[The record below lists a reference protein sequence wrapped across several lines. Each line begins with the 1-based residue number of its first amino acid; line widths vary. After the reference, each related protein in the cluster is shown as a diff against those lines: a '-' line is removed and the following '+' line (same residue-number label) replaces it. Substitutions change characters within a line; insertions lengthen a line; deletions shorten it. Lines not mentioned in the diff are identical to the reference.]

1 LSKIEKVK
9 LTNFRV
15 FRNNFNQVDFNNE
28 NGLPADFVCIYGQN
42 GMGKTSFFD
51 GIEWFSS
58 GVIYRFEDKDVKK
71 KIKKYKGYVL
81 SNRNI
86 EGKKDISYIEVKYS
100 DNCTVKRTVIRA
112 NKDIN
117 EKGYRDYNKGRLN
130 PNNFKMNIMDKQ
142 ILPHNKIDSF
152 IYANSPSEKYEEWG
166 NFWDSDGSQRKLF
179 TKVYRVKKLITKRI
193 DSLQELREE
202 AIEELKK
209 LTVSYE
215 KIKEINNKINEFNT
229 TEPMCGVKLKE
240 VIKKENEIINIPDGS
255 EIKEYKNKVNKII
268 DIENLNRD
276 KLIYILHFYKD
287 NYTQKEVDLN
297 NKIKKIRDQL
307 DKYKEL
313 NVAGDTWF
321 EEYNQWKQLS
331 SDLKLIN
338 QQLKFKLA
346 SLDNKNK
353 DLDNIN
359 EQIKK
364 WKTSI
369 KYLEVKENY
378 FLSKA
383 KGIEKIIKE
392 ISNNKYTEKVNNN
405 TLEKLNILKK
415 QNQNKINNLEEAK
428 LKNEKEDLDIHI
440 TSVSEDDEK
449 FLNLKKIYIDKY
461 KNLEN
466 EIKSK
471 SETANKGKDLYI
483 SYKKNFDELQD
494 ILIQAK
500 GYIEKENLN
509 NCPVCHTPFKNVEL
523 LLSKINLDEQSN
535 NCKKLYDDYQLRLSE
550 KEKTLNEKKELIN
563 KWNEECE
570 KYKISIGEINSNL
583 ATEITNI
590 TNQNKKLEESI
601 KLEEIKVNEFKEELN
616 KISQYEEDFSE
627 ASIKEWLNIIKTAYK
642 GKLDKSTKERDE
654 ISKLITSLDKEA
666 KDFKLKVKELE
677 DKNDDF
683 NKKNINKVLVN
694 KLDEMNTI
702 KNLQIKEWNNFETY
716 YNSLI
721 MQNQE
726 LEKEIKDINNYIK
739 GYENNDDKNSFRE
752 ENLEYTQNSYRD
764 YMLQMFK
771 KKYIDFSDLI
781 SLFNKKDNIIKNLKI
796 KVDIL
801 DYINNELCNSDYN
814 VKYTEL
820 SRYIAIKE
828 REFKKYEPCKEKI
841 DDIFSML
848 KKYIEENI
856 ENVLGSKSMN
866 QIYSIIEPN
875 KEFKKLKIEVA
886 FTNNGNKDDED
897 VPELHLESDGDDDES
912 ILPEYF
918 FSTAQLNTVALSIF
932 LGQALS
938 MDLELKTIFI
948 DDPVG
953 HFDDINVLAFVD
965 LLRNIIKDGKW
976 QIVISTHDESFY
988 NLLQHKISSEYYNSK
1003 FITFSSVGRINK
1015 IV

>member
-1 LSKIEKVK
+1 MNKIEKVK
-9 LTNFRV
+9 LSNFRV
-15 FRNNFNQVDFNNE
+15 FRDNFNQIDFNNE

-58 GVIYRFEDKDVKK
+58 GVIYRFEDNDIKK
-71 KIKKYKGYVL
+71 EIKKYKGYVL

-86 EGKKDISYIEVKYS
+86 NGNKDKSYIEVKYS

-166 NFWDSDGSQRKLF
+166 NFWDSGGSQRKLF

-193 DSLQELREE
+193 DSLQKVREE

-209 LTVSYE
+209 LTVNDE

-240 VIKKENEIINIPDGS
+240 VIKKENGIINILDGS
-255 EIKEYKNKVNKII
+255 EIKEYKNSVNKTI
-268 DIENLNRD
+268 DMENLNRD
-276 KLIYILHFYKD
+276 KLVYLLHFYKD

-307 DKYKEL
+307 NKYKEL
-313 NVAGDTWF
+313 NVAGDIWF
-321 EEYNQWKQLS
+321 KEYNQWKQLS
-331 SDLKLIN
+331 SNLELIN
-338 QQLKFKLA
+338 QQLEFELA

-353 DLDNIN
+353 DLDTIN

-364 WKTSI
+364 WETSL

-378 FLSKA
+378 FLSKT
-383 KGIEKIIKE
+383 KGIEKIIKK
-392 ISNNKYTEKVNNN
+392 ILDNQYKEKVNND

-415 QNQNKINNLEEAK
+415 QNQNKISNLEEAK
-428 LKNEKEDLDIHI
+428 LKDEKEDFNIHV

-449 FLNLKKIYIDKY
+449 FLDLKKIYIDKY
-461 KNLEN
+461 KDLEN
-466 EIKSK
+466 VIKNK
-471 SETANKGKDLYI
+471 SETANKEKELYI
-483 SYKKNFDELQD
+483 SYKKNFDELQN
-494 ILIQAK
+494 ILIQVK

-509 NCPVCHTPFKNVEL
+509 NCPVCHTPFENIEL
-523 LLSKINLDEQSN
+523 LLSQINLDEQSN

-550 KEKTLNEKKELIN
+550 KEKALNEKKELIN

-570 KYKISIGEINSNL
+570 KYKVSIGEINSEI
-583 ATEITNI
+583 ATNITNI
-590 TNQNKKLEESI
+590 TNQNKKLEEDI
-601 KLEEIKVNEFKEELN
+601 KLEEVKVNDFKEELN

-627 ASIKEWLNIIKTAYK
+627 ASIKEWLNIIKTTYK
-642 GKLDKSTKERDE
+642 GKLDESIKEKNE
-654 ISKLITSLDKEA
+654 ISKLIASLDKEI
-666 KDFKLKVKELE
+666 KDSKLKFKELE

-683 NKKNINKVLVN
+683 NKKDINKVLVS
-694 KLDEMNTI
+694 KLNEMNED
-702 KNLQIKEWNNFETY
+702 KNFQIKEWENFESY
-716 YNSLI
+716 YNSII
-721 MQNQE
+721 MQNKE
-726 LEKEIKDINNYIK
+726 LEKESKGINNYIK
-739 GYENNDDKNSFRE
+739 GYENNDDKNSFIE

-764 YMLQMFK
+764 YMLQIFK
-771 KKYIDFSDLI
+771 KNYIDFTDLI
-781 SLFNKKDNIIKNLKI
+781 SLFKKKDNIIKNLKV

-820 SRYIAIKE
+820 SRDIVIKE
-828 REFKKYEPCKEKI
+828 RELKKYEPCKEKI

-856 ENVLGSKSMN
+856 ENILGSKSMN

-886 FTNNGNKDDED
+886 FTNNVNKDDED
-897 VPELHLESDGDDDES
+897 VPELYLESDGDDET

-938 MDLELKTIFI
+938 MDLEVKTIFI

-988 NLLQHKISSEYYNSK
+988 NLLKNKISDEYYNSK
-1003 FITFSSVGRINK
+1003 FITFSSIGK
-1015 IV
+1015 LC

>member
-1 LSKIEKVK
+1 MSKIEKVK
-9 LTNFRV
+9 LLNFRV
-15 FRNNFNQVDFNNE
+15 FRDKFNQVDFNNE

-51 GIEWFSS
+51 GIEWFTS
-58 GVIYRFEDKDVKK
+58 GVIYRFEDKDIKK
-71 KIKKYKGYVL
+71 EIRKYKGYVL

-86 EGKKDISYIEVKYS
+86 DRNNEKSYIEVKYS
-100 DNCTVKRTVIRA
+100 DNYAVKRTVIRA

-130 PNNFKMNIMDKQ
+130 TNNFKMNIMDKQ

-179 TKVYRVKKLITKRI
+179 TKVYRVKKLIAKRI
-193 DSLQELREE
+193 DSLQKVCEE
-202 AIEELKK
+202 DIEELKK
-209 LTVSYE
+209 LTVSDE

-240 VIKKENEIINIPDGS
+240 VIKKENEIINIPDRS
-255 EIKEYKNKVNKII
+255 EIREYKNSVNKMI

-276 KLIYILHFYKD
+276 KLIYLLHFYKD

-307 DKYKEL
+307 NKYKEL
-313 NVAGDTWF
+313 NGAGDIWF

-338 QQLKFKLA
+338 QQLKFKVA
-346 SLDNKNK
+346 SLDTKNK

-364 WKTSI
+364 WETSL

-392 ISNNKYTEKVNNN
+392 ISDNKYREKVNNDI
-405 TLEKLNILKK
+405 LEKLYILKK
-415 QNQNKINNLEEAK
+415 QNQNKISNLEEAK
-428 LKNEKEDLDIHI
+428 LKNNKEDFDIHV
-440 TSVSEDDEK
+440 TSVSEDDKK
-449 FLNLKKIYIDKY
+449 FLDLKKIYIDKY

-466 EIKSK
+466 EIKNK
-471 SETANKGKDLYI
+471 SETANKEKDLYI
-483 SYKKNFDELQD
+483 SYKKNFDEIQNV
-494 ILIQAK
+494 LIQVK

-523 LLSKINLDEQSN
+523 LLSKINLDEQSS
-535 NCKKLYDDYQLRLSE
+535 NCKKLYDNYQLRLLE
-550 KEKTLNEKKELIN
+550 KEKALNEKKELVT

-570 KYKISIGEINSNL
+570 KYKASIGKINSHI
-583 ATEITNI
+583 AAKITNI

-601 KLEEIKVNEFKEELN
+601 KLEDVKVNEFKGELS

-627 ASIKEWLNIIKTAYK
+627 ASIKEWLNIIKTTYK
-642 GKLDKSTKERDE
+642 GKLDESTKEKDK
-654 ISKLITSLDKEA
+654 ISKLIISLDKET

-683 NKKNINKVLVN
+683 NKKNINKVLVS
-694 KLDEMNTI
+694 KLDEMNTS
-702 KNLQIKEWNNFETY
+702 KNFQIKEWKCFEIY

-726 LEKEIKDINNYIK
+726 LEKESKDINNYIK
-739 GYENNDDKNSFRE
+739 EYESNDDKNSFRE

-764 YMLQMFK
+764 YMLQIFK
-771 KKYIDFSDLI
+771 KNYIDFSDLI
-781 SLFNKKDNIIKNLKI
+781 SLSNKKDDIIKNLKVKI
-796 KVDIL
+796 DIL
-801 DYINNELCNSDYN
+801 DYINNELCSSDYN
-814 VKYTEL
+814 IKYTEL
-820 SRYIAIKE
+820 SRDIAIKE
-828 REFKKYEPCKEKI
+828 RELKKYKPCKEKI
-841 DDIFSML
+841 DYIFSIL

-866 QIYSIIEPN
+866 QIYSVIEPN
-875 KEFKKLKIEVA
+875 KEFKKLKIEVM

-897 VPELHLESDGDDDES
+897 VPELYLESDGDDET

-938 MDLELKTIFI
+938 MDLEVKTIFI

-988 NLLQHKISSEYYNSK
+988 NLLKNKISDEYYNSK
-1003 FITFSSVGRINK
+1003 FITFSSIGK
-1015 IV
+1015 LY

>member
-1 LSKIEKVK
+1 MSKIEKVK

-15 FRNNFNQVDFNNE
+15 FRDNFNKVDFNNQ

-71 KIKKYKGYVL
+71 EIKKYKGYVL

-112 NKDIN
+112 NKGIN

-179 TKVYRVKKLITKRI
+179 TKVYRVKKLINKRI

-209 LTVSYE
+209 LTVSDE

-255 EIKEYKNKVNKII
+255 EIKEYKNNVNKII

-276 KLIYILHFYKD
+276 KLIYLLHFYKD
-287 NYTQKEVDLN
+287 NYTQKQVNLN
-297 NKIKKIRDQL
+297 NKI
-307 DKYKEL
+307 
-313 NVAGDTWF
+313 
-321 EEYNQWKQLS
+321 
-331 SDLKLIN
+331 
-338 QQLKFKLA
+338 LKFKLA

-369 KYLEVKENY
+369 KYLEVKEKY

-392 ISNNKYTEKVNNN
+392 ISNNKYTEKVNND

-449 FLNLKKIYIDKY
+449 FLDLKKIYIDKY

-471 SETANKGKDLYI
+471 FETANKGKDLYI

-570 KYKISIGEINSNL
+570 KYKISIGEINSDL

-627 ASIKEWLNIIKTAYK
+627 ASIKEWLNVIKTAYK

-683 NKKNINKVLVN
+683 NKKSINKVLVN

-702 KNLQIKEWNNFETY
+702 KNLQIKEWNNFKTY

-721 MQNQE
+721 IQNQE
-726 LEKEIKDINNYIK
+726 LEKESKDINNYIK
-739 GYENNDDKNSFRE
+739 GYENNDDKNNFRE

-764 YMLQMFK
+764 YMLQIFK
-771 KKYIDFSDLI
+771 KNHIDFSDLI
-781 SLFNKKDNIIKNLKI
+781 SLFNKKDNVIKNIKV

-801 DYINNELCNSDYN
+801 DYINNELFR
-814 VKYTEL
+814 L
-820 SRYIAIKE
+820 
-828 REFKKYEPCKEKI
+828 
-841 DDIFSML
+841 
-848 KKYIEENI
+848 
-856 ENVLGSKSMN
+856 
-866 QIYSIIEPN
+866 
-875 KEFKKLKIEVA
+875 
-886 FTNNGNKDDED
+886 
-897 VPELHLESDGDDDES
+897 
-912 ILPEYF
+912 
-918 FSTAQLNTVALSIF
+918 
-932 LGQALS
+932 
-938 MDLELKTIFI
+938 
-948 DDPVG
+948 
-953 HFDDINVLAFVD
+953 
-965 LLRNIIKDGKW
+965 
-976 QIVISTHDESFY
+976 
-988 NLLQHKISSEYYNSK
+988 
-1003 FITFSSVGRINK
+1003 
-1015 IV
+1015 